1 MMIMKPLFTF
11 ILLGVFCLSFNV
23 YGQIPNNGFEA
34 WTFDG
39 TDNNPDFW
47 TTGNSD
53 PYVCAV
59 PYTPAYAGNYS
70 LKVMPIDFGFTALPG
85 TAEQEFA
92 YYNRPNY
99 LKVCMK
105 ANVMPGD
112 EVMILLSMN
121 NGDSIVATTLNC
133 TFIIDTNI
141 TEFTCMYFNIAYVSN
156 LYPDLATI
164 AIIAGAG
171 STQLGTYVIVDEI
184 SFEDVMD
191 VAELNPAIF
200 EVYPNPFNSDLT
212 IETDEEIDRLEL
224 VNVNGQVQNI
234 DYSEQDGS
242 IELRTVNLE
251 KGVYFL
257 RIYTEDGCVVKKV
270 IKE

>member
-1 MMIMKPLFTF
+1 MKPLFYF
-11 ILLGVFCLSFNV
+11 ILLGVFCTSFNV
-23 YGQIPNNGFEA
+23 FGQIPNGGFEN
-34 WTFDG
+34 WTYDG
-39 TDNNPDFW
+39 ADNNPDFW
-47 TTGNSD
+47 LTGNSD
-53 PYVCAV
+53 PYISAV
-59 PYTPAYAGNYS
+59 PYTPAYAGSYS
-70 LKVMPIDFGFTALPG
+70 LKVMPIDFGFVALPG
-85 TAEQEFA
+85 TVEQEFA

-141 TEFTCMYFNIAYVSN
+141 TNFTCMYFNIAYVSA

-171 STQLGTYVIVDEI
+171 TTQMGTYVIVDEM

-191 VAELNPAIF
+191 VTTVDQAKV
-200 EVYPNPFNSDLT
+200 EVYPNPFSSELR
-212 IETDEEIDRLEL
+212 IDTKVKVDKLEL
-224 VNVNGQVQNI
+224 WNINGQAQKI
-234 DYSEQDGS
+234 DYTIIGES
-242 IELRTVNLE
+242 IELSSNNLE
-251 KGVYFL
+251 SGVYFL
-257 RIYTEDGCVVKKV
+257 HIHSDNGLIVKKL